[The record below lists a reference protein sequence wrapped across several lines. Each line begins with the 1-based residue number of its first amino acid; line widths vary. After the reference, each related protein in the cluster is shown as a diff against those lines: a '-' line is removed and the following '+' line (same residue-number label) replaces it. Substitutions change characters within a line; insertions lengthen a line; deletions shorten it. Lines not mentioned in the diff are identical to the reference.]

1 MAKCESKCTLDRLL
15 ALLAE
20 EPVHP
25 REQRLNPLDI
35 LDLLEA
41 GLVECNPDD
50 GTVTVTAEGRRRIG
64 L

>member
-1 MAKCESKCTLDRLL
+1 MAKCEIRCSLDRLL
-15 ALLAE
+15 TKLAE
-20 EPVHP
+20 EPAHP
-25 REQRLNPLDI
+25 KQHRPNPLDI

-50 GTVTVTAEGRRRIG
+50 GSVTITAEGRRRIG